1 MSIIIVM
8 EDQIIA
14 EQIDVIVVG
23 DRKYE
28 FMALMLEREFEF
40 DQQKKKRS
48 HQSYLDLLCRFI
60 PGNLVFK
67 QPSKVISVARS
78 SNGIAKFTKII
89 LTDSFW
95 LHIHFFVQDNKLLDP
110 FLFDANR
117 GEISICIIAASHCID
132 LTQAKAYLY
141 QRSPQIRGLDYEK
154 IAQRDQTAVVKP
166 ETVI

>member
-40 DQQKKKRS
+40 DEQKKKRN

-60 PGNLVFK
+60 PGNVVFK
-67 QPSKVISVARS
+67 
-78 SNGIAKFTKII
+78 
-89 LTDSFW
+89 
-95 LHIHFFVQDNKLLDP
+95 
-110 FLFDANR
+110 
-117 GEISICIIAASHCID
+117 
-132 LTQAKAYLY
+132 
-141 QRSPQIRGLDYEK
+141 
-154 IAQRDQTAVVKP
+154 
-166 ETVI
+166 